1 MHIKFLKLF
10 FLIPILLVSEFAY
23 ADVGDVYYCNVTF
36 RQIVQGNDRVPM
48 SQEVEEKFKFKWI
61 SGARGIKSEYGWLS
75 GINFFEKK
83 SSEKF
88 IAASIT
94 DYSITTALFEG
105 KYLTITGN
113 SFRFRDSR
121 TDTIRSECEK
131 F

>member
-1 MHIKFLKLF
+1 MDIWSK
-10 FLIPILLVSEFAY
+10 
-23 ADVGDVYYCNVTF
+23 
-36 RQIVQGNDRVPM
+36 R
-48 SQEVEEKFKFKWI
+48 
-61 SGARGIKSEYGWLS
+61 IKSEYGWLS
-75 GINFFEKK
+75 GINFFEKN
-83 SSEKF
+83 SGEKF

-94 DYSITTALFEG
+94 DNSITTALFEG